1 MANDDQG
8 EKTEQATPHKLEE
21 ARKKGQVVTSKD
33 LAAAVSLTAAVI
45 SGYMAA
51 PQVIEGTVSI
61 GRWAF
66 SQGQGSS
73 TTPADVQAQ
82 LVRMMEAVL
91 PGVAAIIGAAAV
103 AGGIAGLVV
112 TRFNFAPEALVPKP
126 ERLDPFANLKS
137 NFFSATP
144 WVNLAKS
151 LAVGGL
157 LAWAVYA
164 ACVTWLPYLPGM
176 ASWAPAVQLFFIGSV
191 TGSIFERSLPIVLL
205 IGVVDLLWQHYKT
218 SNDLMMTRQ
227 ELKQEMKD
235 TEGDPMLKQR
245 RRARGRQ
252 IAFSKQLK
260 DTETADVVVTNPT
273 HFAAALRYRRE
284 VHVAPIL
291 VARGADLAA
300 LKIRAVAVRHD
311 IPIVENRAL
320 ARALVAKGRVG
331 APIPADYY
339 GPVAKILAAL
349 LRRRNSPK
357 GVR

>member
-1 MANDDQG
+1 
-8 EKTEQATPHKLEE
+8 
-21 ARKKGQVVTSKD
+21 
-33 LAAAVSLTAAVI
+33 
-45 SGYMAA
+45 
-51 PQVIEGTVSI
+51 
-61 GRWAF
+61 
-66 SQGQGSS
+66 
-73 TTPADVQAQ
+73 
-82 LVRMMEAVL
+82 
-91 PGVAAIIGAAAV
+91 
-103 AGGIAGLVV
+103 
-112 TRFNFAPEALVPKP
+112 
-126 ERLDPFANLKS
+126 
-137 NFFSATP
+137 
-144 WVNLAKS
+144 
-151 LAVGGL
+151 
-157 LAWAVYA
+157 
-164 ACVTWLPYLPGM
+164 
-176 ASWAPAVQLFFIGSV
+176 VQLFFIGSV